1 MIKRVE
7 IQNFQSHK
15 NTVLEFVPGTNVII
29 GESDAG
35 KSTIFRAI
43 NWVITNR
50 PLGDTFRSDW
60 GGDTRVTIYT
70 AEGDV
75 IERIKTATRNVYIV
89 NGKALTAFGSEVP
102 EQVSEILRM
111 DEANIQSQ
119 MDVPFLLAVSPGEAA
134 RLLNKAASIDD
145 IDYTISNL
153 RGEYQKISNNI
164 KFNEGKLKDYEKQI
178 KHYDNLPELEEK
190 LGRVEEVEKEL
201 EKHEQKLG
209 KLTQLVAEVIRI
221 HSELEKTKN
230 IQQITQKF
238 EQILSGYN
246 DYEEQRKRLD
256 KLEQVAHKVKIR
268 KAYLKSTQYIDDCF
282 TLVQKTYYEEYQ
294 KYQTKQQTLFKLK
307 RIVGNMTTLNQS
319 IQRIEREISQLEKE
333 FRKLCPD
340 ECPLCGSKIR
350 K

>member
-1 MIKRVE
+1 MIIKVE
-7 IQNFQSHK
+7 IENFQSHK

-35 KSTIFRAI
+35 KSAIFRAI

-60 GGDTRVTIYT
+60 GGDTRVAIYT

-153 RGEYQKISNNI
+153 RGEYQKVSNNI

-178 KHYDNLPELEEK
+178 KQYDNLPELEEK
-190 LGRVEEVEKEL
+190 LERVEEAEKEL
-201 EKHEQKLG
+201 EKHEQKFA
-209 KLTQLVAEVIRI
+209 KLTQLVSGVRRI
-221 HSELEKTKN
+221 YTELEKTKN

-238 EQILSGYN
+238 EQILSRYN

-256 KLEQVAHKVKIR
+256 KLEQIAQKVKAR
-268 KAYLKSTQYIDDCF
+268 REYLKSTQYVEDSIA
-282 TLVQKTYYEEYQ
+282 LVQKVYDEYRE
-294 KYQTKQQTLFKLK
+294 YQTKQRTLSNLK
-307 RIVGNMTTLNQS
+307 RLIGSITNLTQS

-333 FRKLCPD
+333 FRKLCPE
-340 ECPLCGSKIR
+340 ECPLCGAKI
-350 K
+350 KK

>member
-1 MIKRVE
+1 MIKKVE

-60 GGDTRVTIYT
+60 GGDTRVAIYT

-75 IERIKTATRNVYIV
+75 IERIKTATRNVYVI
-89 NGKALTAFGSEVP
+89 NGKPLTAFGSEVP
-102 EQVSEILRM
+102 EQVTEILRM

-119 MDVPFLLAVSPGEAA
+119 MDVPFLLAVSSGEAA

-145 IDYTISNL
+145 IDYSISNL

-178 KHYDNLPELEEK
+178 KQYDNLPELEEK
-190 LGRVEEVEKEL
+190 LGRVEEAEKEL
-201 EKHEQKLG
+201 EKHEQKMA
-209 KLTQLVAEVIRI
+209 KLIQLVAGAKRI
-221 HSELEKTKN
+221 QTELEKTKN
-230 IQQITQKF
+230 IQQIAQKF
-238 EQILSGYN
+238 EQILNRYKK
-246 DYEEQRKRLD
+246 YEEQRKRLD
-256 KLEQVAHKVKIR
+256 KLEQIAQKVKVR
-268 KAYLKSTQYIDDCF
+268 QEYLKSTQYVDDCSA
-282 TLVQKTYYEEYQ
+282 LLQKTYDEYQ
-294 KYQTKQQTLFKLK
+294 KYQIKQQTSTKLK
-307 RIVGNMTTLNQS
+307 RLIGSVTSLNQS

-340 ECPLCGSKIR
+340 ECPLCGAKIR

>member
-1 MIKRVE
+1 MIIKVE
-7 IQNFQSHK
+7 IENFQSHK
-15 NTVLEFVPGTNVII
+15 NTVLEFVPGTNVVI

-35 KSTIFRAI
+35 KSAIFRAI

-60 GGDTRVTIYT
+60 GGDTRVAIYT

-75 IERIKTATRNVYIV
+75 IERIKTATRNVYTV
-89 NGKALTAFGSEVP
+89 NGKALTAFGSDVP

-145 IDYTISNL
+145 IDYTLSNL
-153 RGEYQKISNNI
+153 RSEYQKVSSNI

-178 KHYDNLPELEEK
+178 RQYDNLPELEEK
-190 LGRVEEVEKEL
+190 LERVEEAEKEL
-201 EKHEQKLG
+201 EKHEQKLA
-209 KLTQLVAEVIRI
+209 KLTQLVSGVRRI
-221 HSELEKTKN
+221 YTELEKTKN

-256 KLEQVAHKVKIR
+256 KLEQIAQKVKVQR
-268 KAYLKSTQYIDDCF
+268 EYLKSTQYIDDCS
-282 TLVQKTYYEEYQ
+282 TLLQKTYDEYQ
-294 KYQTKQQTLFKLK
+294 KYQTKQQTLANLK
-307 RIVGNMTTLNQS
+307 RLIGSITNLTQS

-333 FRKLCPD
+333 FRKLCPE
-340 ECPLCGSKIR
+340 ECPLCGAKI
-350 K
+350 KK

>member
-1 MIKRVE
+1 MIKKVE
-7 IQNFQSHK
+7 IENFQSHK
-15 NTVLEFVPGTNVII
+15 KTILEFVPGTNVII

-35 KSTIFRAI
+35 KSAIFRAI
-43 NWVITNR
+43 NWAITNR
-50 PLGDTFRSDW
+50 PLGDGFRSDW
-60 GGDTRVTIYT
+60 GGDTRVAIYT

-75 IERIKTATRNVYIV
+75 IERIKTATRNVYII
-89 NGKALTAFGSEVP
+89 NEKPLTAFGSEVP

-153 RGEYQKISNNI
+153 RGEYQKVSNNI

-178 KHYDNLPELEEK
+178 EQYDNLPELEEK
-190 LGRVEEVEKEL
+190 LERVEEAEKEL
-201 EKHEQKLG
+201 EKHEQKLV

-221 HSELEKTKN
+221 HTELEKTKN
-230 IQQITQKF
+230 IQQIEQKF
-238 EQILSGYN
+238 EQILSRYN
-246 DYEEQRKRLD
+246 QYEEQRKRLD
-256 KLEQVAHKVKIR
+256 KLEQIAQKVKVR
-268 KAYLKSTQYIDDCF
+268 QEYLKSTQYVEDSIA
-282 TLVQKTYYEEYQ
+282 LVQKVYDEYQ
-294 KYQTKQQTLFKLK
+294 ECQTKQQTFVKLK
-307 RIVGNMTTLNQS
+307 RLIGSVAALNQS

-333 FRKLCPD
+333 FRKLRPN
-340 ECPLCGSKIR
+340 ECPLCGAKIR

>member
-15 NTVLEFVPGTNVII
+15 NTSLEFVPGTNVVI

-35 KSTIFRAI
+35 KSAIFRAI

-50 PLGDTFRSDW
+50 PLGDGFRSDW
-60 GGDTRVTIYT
+60 GGDTRVAIYT

-145 IDYTISNL
+145 IDYTLSNL
-153 RGEYQKISNNI
+153 RSEYQKISNNI
-164 KFNEGKLKDYEKQI
+164 KFNEGKLKDYEEKI
-178 KHYDNLPELEEK
+178 KEYDNIPILEEK
-190 LGRVEEVEKEL
+190 LERVEEAEKEL
-201 EKHEQKLG
+201 EKHEQKLA
-209 KLTQLVAEVIRI
+209 KLTQLVAGVIRI
-221 HSELEKTKN
+221 HTELEKTKN

-238 EQILSGYN
+238 EQILSRYKE
-246 DYEEQRKRLD
+246 YEEQRKRLG
-256 KLEQVAHKVKIR
+256 KLEQIAQKVKAR
-268 KAYLKSTQYIDDCF
+268 REYLKSTQYVEDCLA
-282 TLVQKTYYEEYQ
+282 LVQKVYDEYRE
-294 KYQTKQQTLFKLK
+294 YQTKQQTLFKLK
-307 RIVGNMTTLNQS
+307 RLIGSVIALNQS
-319 IQRIEREISQLEKE
+319 IQRIEQEISLLEKE

-340 ECPLCGSKIR
+340 ECPLCGAKIR

>member
-1 MIKRVE
+1 MITKVE
-7 IQNFQSHK
+7 IWNFQSHK
-15 NTVLEFVPGTNVII
+15 HTVLEFVPGTNVII

-75 IERIKTATRNVYIV
+75 IERIKTATRNVYVI
-89 NGKALTAFGSEVP
+89 NGKPLTAFGSEVP

-178 KHYDNLPELEEK
+178 KQYDNLPELEEK
-190 LGRVEEVEKEL
+190 LEGIEEAEKEM
-201 EKHEQKLG
+201 EKHEQKLD
-209 KLTQLVAEVIRI
+209 KLTQLVTEVIRI
-221 HSELEKTKN
+221 HTELEKTKN
-230 IQQITQKF
+230 IQQIAQKF
-238 EQILSGYN
+238 EQILSRYKE
-246 DYEEQRKRLD
+246 YEEQRKRLD
-256 KLEQVAHKVKIR
+256 KLEQFAHKVRIR

-282 TLVQKTYYEEYQ
+282 TLVEKTYDEYQ
-294 KYQTKQQTLFKLK
+294 KYQTKQQTFAKLK
-307 RIVGNMTTLNQS
+307 RLIGSVIALDQS
-319 IQRIEREISQLEKE
+319 VQRIEREISLLEKE
-333 FRKLCPD
+333 FKRLCPE
-340 ECPLCGSKIR
+340 ECPLCGARIR

>member
-1 MIKRVE
+1 MIKKVE
-7 IQNFQSHK
+7 IENFQSHK
-15 NTVLEFVPGTNVII
+15 KTILEFVPGTNVII

-35 KSTIFRAI
+35 KSAIFRAI
-43 NWVITNR
+43 NWAITNR
-50 PLGDTFRSDW
+50 PLGDGFRSDW
-60 GGDTRVTIYT
+60 GGDTRVAIYT

-75 IERIKTATRNVYIV
+75 IERIKTATRNVYII
-89 NGKALTAFGSEVP
+89 NGKPLTAFGSEVP

-153 RGEYQKISNNI
+153 RGEYQKVSNNI

-178 KHYDNLPELEEK
+178 EQYDNLPELEEK
-190 LGRVEEVEKEL
+190 LERVEEAEKEL
-201 EKHEQKLG
+201 EKHEQKLV

-221 HSELEKTKN
+221 HTELEKTKN
-230 IQQITQKF
+230 IQQIAQKF
-238 EQILSGYN
+238 EQILSRYN
-246 DYEEQRKRLD
+246 QYEEQRKRLD
-256 KLEQVAHKVKIR
+256 KLEQIAQKVKVR
-268 KAYLKSTQYIDDCF
+268 QEYLKSTQYVEDSIA
-282 TLVQKTYYEEYQ
+282 LVQKVYDEYRE
-294 KYQTKQQTLFKLK
+294 YQTKQQTFVKLK
-307 RIVGNMTTLNQS
+307 RLIGSESDKNQS
-319 IQRIEREISQLEKE
+319 IQRFVREISQLEKE
-333 FRKLCPD
+333 FRKLRPN

>member
-1 MIKRVE
+1 MIKKVE
-7 IQNFQSHK
+7 IENFQSHK
-15 NTVLEFVPGTNVII
+15 KTILEFVPGTNVII

-35 KSTIFRAI
+35 KSAIFRAI
-43 NWVITNR
+43 NWAITNR
-50 PLGDTFRSDW
+50 PLGDGFRSDW
-60 GGDTRVTIYT
+60 GGDTRVAIYT

-75 IERIKTATRNVYIV
+75 IERIKTATRNVYII
-89 NGKALTAFGSEVP
+89 NGKPLTAFGSEVP

-153 RGEYQKISNNI
+153 RGEYQKVSNNI

-178 KHYDNLPELEEK
+178 EQYDNLPELEEK
-190 LGRVEEVEKEL
+190 LERVEEAEKEL
-201 EKHEQKLG
+201 EKHEQKLV

-221 HSELEKTKN
+221 HTELEKTKN
-230 IQQITQKF
+230 IQQIEQKF
-238 EQILSGYN
+238 EQILSRYN
-246 DYEEQRKRLD
+246 QYEEQRKRLD
-256 KLEQVAHKVKIR
+256 KLEQIAQKVKVR
-268 KAYLKSTQYIDDCF
+268 QEYLKSTQYVEDSIA
-282 TLVQKTYYEEYQ
+282 LVQKVYDEYQ
-294 KYQTKQQTLFKLK
+294 ECQTKQQTFVKLK
-307 RIVGNMTTLNQS
+307 RLIGSVTSLNQS

-340 ECPLCGSKIR
+340 ECPLCGAKIR

>member
-1 MIKRVE
+1 MIIKVE
-7 IQNFQSHK
+7 IENFQSHK
-15 NTVLEFVPGTNVII
+15 NTVLEFVPGTNVVI

-35 KSTIFRAI
+35 KSAIFRAI

-60 GGDTRVTIYT
+60 GGDTRVAIYT

-75 IERIKTATRNVYIV
+75 IERIKTASRNVYVI
-89 NGKALTAFGSEVP
+89 NGKALTAFGSDVP

-145 IDYTISNL
+145 IDYTLSNL
-153 RGEYQKISNNI
+153 RSEYQKISNNI
-164 KFNEGKLKDYEKQI
+164 KFNEGKLKDYEEEI
-178 KHYDNLPELEEK
+178 KEYDNIPILEEK
-190 LGRVEEVEKEL
+190 LERVENTEKEL
-201 EKHEQKLG
+201 EKQEQRLVKLS
-209 KLTQLVAEVIRI
+209 QLVSDIRRM
-221 HSELEKTKN
+221 HDELEKTKN
-230 IQQITQKF
+230 IQQITEKF
-238 EQILSGYN
+238 QGALSGYN
-246 DYEEQRKRLD
+246 NYEELRKQLD
-256 KLEQVAHKVKIR
+256 GLKHLTHKVKIR
-268 KAYLKSTQYIDDCF
+268 KAYLKLTQYIDDGL
-282 TLVQKTYYEEYQ
+282 TLVQKTYDEYQ
-294 KYQTKQQTLFKLK
+294 KYQTKQQTLVKLK
-307 RIVGNMTTLNQS
+307 REIESVTALNQS

-340 ECPLCGSKIR
+340 ECPLCGAKIR